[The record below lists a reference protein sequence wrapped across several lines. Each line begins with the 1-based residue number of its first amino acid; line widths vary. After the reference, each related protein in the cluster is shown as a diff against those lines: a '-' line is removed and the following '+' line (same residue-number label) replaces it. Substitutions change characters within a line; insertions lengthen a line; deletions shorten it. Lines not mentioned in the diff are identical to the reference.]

1 MKKNAWLFLIFI
13 VLVVNSVTGQVEGPA
28 IGQIENSAS
37 GQDKYRQLYKSK
49 VITYTKMHRGGLVMT
64 GFGAGS
70 TIAGIALLASIPSEY
85 WDTNNGYYTIPN
97 QDKYDLQAAEGVIFL
112 GIGIGLLAGGITLS
126 SIGGYKVRSYRHK
139 LDNLSMGV
147 ICAPNR
153 QGLSLTYRF

>member
-1 MKKNAWLFLIFI
+1 MKKTTWLFLIFI
-13 VLVVNSVTGQVEGPA
+13 VLSANSVIAQIEGPVTGA
-28 IGQIENSAS
+28 NEYSQT
-37 GQDKYRQLYKSK
+37 GQDKYRQLYKNK

-70 TIAGIALLASIPSEY
+70 AIAGVALLASIPSEY
-85 WDTNNGYYTIPN
+85 WNTNNGYYTMPN
-97 QDKYDLQAAEGVIFL
+97 QDKYDMQAAQGVIFL
-112 GIGIGLLAGGITLS
+112 GVGIGLLAGGITLS

-147 ICAPNR
+147 ICTPKR